1 MELRNGKVIG
11 INTECVG
18 VVSHCL
24 PTVPSSTKFLQPDDI
39 KSSIEEQR
47 KVDTKEDYNPY
58 KNYPMLSPS
67 QVKQEDED

>member
-1 MELRNGKVIG
+1 VA
-11 INTECVG
+11 
-18 VVSHCL
+18 SHCL